1 MAQLPDWIRTGK
13 HFAHFATAMN
23 DGWPQ
28 VTPVWYDV
36 EGDQII
42 VNTAEGRLKWKDVK
56 RDPRVSVEIMDETNP
71 YHYVMIKGRV
81 VDITTEGGDAHID
94 KLAKKYLGVDSYPNR
109 TPTETRV
116 ILRIEPE
123 KVSGMG

>member
-1 MAQLPDWIRTGK
+1 MAQLPDWIREGV
-13 HFAHFATAMN
+13 HFAHFGTAMK

-36 EGDQII
+36 EGDQLIL
-42 VNTAEGRLKWKDVK
+42 NTAEGRLKWKNVK
-56 RDPRVSVEIMDETNP
+56 RDPRVSVEIQDANNA

-81 VDITTEGGDAHID
+81 VEMTTEGADAHID

-109 TPTETRV
+109 TPTEVRV
-116 ILRIEPE
+116 ILRVAPE
-123 KVSGMG
+123 KISGMG